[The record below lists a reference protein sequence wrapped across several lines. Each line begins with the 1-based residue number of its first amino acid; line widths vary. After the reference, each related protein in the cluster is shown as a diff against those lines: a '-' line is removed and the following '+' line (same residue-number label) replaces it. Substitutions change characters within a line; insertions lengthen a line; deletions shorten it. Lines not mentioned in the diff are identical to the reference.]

1 MPFEEEYDIPYGQV
15 SFDKVALKSLV
26 LQLITGSI
34 IISNDSKIDITKWA
48 KSMPALYEKRF
59 GKGKVGMNNFK
70 IWAETYAEY
79 LTWYITDEKLEELGF
94 DNTEICAICAHDM
107 IEELTKLPENDY
119 IKGILM
125 HSKVFNI
132 MTTSEIENRVAE
144 YERAL
149 EEAIEES
156 NSVEGYENALQS
168 PDNESPLT
176 EEEQDILDQAVE
188 DAHQEIP
195 TNSATLLVDEATS
208 RFSSAIWYENIQK
221 KAVIL
226 AGVGGIGSYVGF
238 LLARM
243 KPTAM
248 FIYDDDIVETVNMS
262 GQLYGQSDL
271 GRPKVSALAEMIRN
285 YAGYSSVFAISERF
299 TDESEA
305 SDIMICGFDNMAARR
320 LFFNKWVNHVQ
331 SKPEEERKDCLF
343 IDGRLTAE
351 EFQVLCIRG
360 DDEYNINRYNNEFL
374 FSDAEADETI
384 CSYKQTTFCANMIAS
399 YMVNLFVN
407 FCANQCEPLIDRDLP
422 FLITY
427 NAETMYLK
435 TEV

>member
-1 MPFEEEYDIPYGQV
+1 MNEEIATQGDLRATMQETYDSLMESINEDNVREYNEVGLANLSTFNSVLSNIRMGFIASLNVIGLDGVPNTYKIAYSSTEGV
-15 SFDKVALKSLV
+15 VGRIFVNEHFKSL
-26 LQLITGSI
+26 
-34 IISNDSKIDITKWA
+34 
-48 KSMPALYEKRF
+48 
-59 GKGKVGMNNFK
+59 
-70 IWAETYAEY
+70 
-79 LTWYITDEKLEELGF
+79 
-94 DNTEICAICAHDM
+94 
-107 IEELTKLPENDY
+107 IEE
-119 IKGILM
+119 
-125 HSKVFNI
+125 
-132 MTTSEIENRVAE
+132 AW
-144 YERAL
+144 
-149 EEAIEES
+149 AIRTG
-156 NSVEGYENALQS
+156 NSVEDDEDDGDSISFELS
-168 PDNESPLT
+168 
-176 EEEQDILDQAVE
+176 EEEQAILDQAVE

-221 KAVIL
+221 KTVIL
-226 AGVGGIGSYVGF
+226 AGVGGIGSFVGF

-243 KPTAM
+243 KPASM
-248 FIYDDDIVETVNMS
+248 FIYDDDIVEAVNMS

-299 TDESEA
+299 TNESEA

-331 SKPEEERKDCLF
+331 SKPEEERKNCLF
-343 IDGRLTAE
+343 IDGRLAAE
-351 EFQVLCIRG
+351 EFQVLCIKG
-360 DDEYNINRYNNEFL
+360 DDEYNINRYSNEYL

-422 FLITY
+422 FLTTY

>member
-1 MPFEEEYDIPYGQV
+1 
-15 SFDKVALKSLV
+15 
-26 LQLITGSI
+26 
-34 IISNDSKIDITKWA
+34 
-48 KSMPALYEKRF
+48 
-59 GKGKVGMNNFK
+59 MN
-70 IWAETYAEY
+70 
-79 LTWYITDEKLEELGF
+79 
-94 DNTEICAICAHDM
+94 
-107 IEELTKLPENDY
+107 EELTTQESLPATMQEAYDSLMESINDDH
-119 IKGILM
+119 IEEFNREGEASMIVINALLIGIREGDAAL
-125 HSKVFNI
+125 HSILPLNGVAHTYRIVYSNVHDREPLHIYVNEHFKDI
-132 MTTSEIENRVAE
+132 ISEAWDSVAE
-144 YERAL
+144 ISTNDTGDEISFEL
-149 EEAIEES
+149 S
-156 NSVEGYENALQS
+156 
-168 PDNESPLT
+168 
-176 EEEQDILDQAVE
+176 EEEQAILDQAVE

-221 KAVIL
+221 KTVIL

-243 KPTAM
+243 KPASM
-248 FIYDDDIVETVNMS
+248 FIYDDDIVEAVNMS

-271 GRPKVSALAEMIRN
+271 GRTKVSALAEMIRN
-285 YAGYSSVFAISERF
+285 YAGYSSVFAINERF
-299 TDESEA
+299 TNESEA

-331 SKPEEERKDCLF
+331 SKPEEERKNCLF
-343 IDGRLTAE
+343 IDGRLAAE
-351 EFQVLCIRG
+351 EFQVLCIKG

-422 FLITY
+422 FLTTY

>member
-1 MPFEEEYDIPYGQV
+1 MNEEIATQEGLRATMQETYDSLIESINEDNVREYNEEGYADINTFSRVLNGIRMGFIASLNVIGLDGVPNTYKIAYSSTEGV
-15 SFDKVALKSLV
+15 VGRIFVNEHFKSL
-26 LQLITGSI
+26 
-34 IISNDSKIDITKWA
+34 
-48 KSMPALYEKRF
+48 
-59 GKGKVGMNNFK
+59 
-70 IWAETYAEY
+70 
-79 LTWYITDEKLEELGF
+79 
-94 DNTEICAICAHDM
+94 
-107 IEELTKLPENDY
+107 IEEAWAVRTSTPVEDDGDSIGFELP
-119 IKGILM
+119 
-125 HSKVFNI
+125 
-132 MTTSEIENRVAE
+132 
-144 YERAL
+144 
-149 EEAIEES
+149 
-156 NSVEGYENALQS
+156 
-168 PDNESPLT
+168 
-176 EEEQDILDQAVE
+176 EEEQAILDQAVE

-221 KAVIL
+221 KTVIL

-243 KPTAM
+243 KPASM
-248 FIYDDDIVETVNMS
+248 FIYDNDIVEAVNMS

-271 GRPKVSALAEMIRN
+271 GRSKVSALAEMIRN

-305 SDIMICGFDNMAARR
+305 SDIMICGFDNMRARK
-320 LFFNKWVNHVQ
+320 LFFNKWLSHVQ
-331 SKPEEERKDCLF
+331 SKSEEERKNCLF
-343 IDGRLTAE
+343 IDGRLAAE
-351 EFQVLCIRG
+351 EFQVLCIKG

-374 FSDAEADETI
+374 FSDEEADETI

-407 FCANQCEPLIDRDLP
+407 FCANQCEPVIDRDLP
-422 FLITY
+422 FLTTY

>member
-1 MPFEEEYDIPYGQV
+1 MNEEVTIPREVTEAYNSLMENLNENNVREYNEVEYADLNTFNSVLNSIRMGLIASLNIIGLDGVPNTY
-15 SFDKVALKSLV
+15 KVVYCSTEGVTGRIFVNEHFKNLV
-26 LQLITGSI
+26 EET
-34 IISNDSKIDITKWA
+34 WA
-48 KSMPALYEKRF
+48 
-59 GKGKVGMNNFK
+59 V
-70 IWAETYAEY
+70 
-79 LTWYITDEKLEELGF
+79 
-94 DNTEICAICAHDM
+94 
-107 IEELTKLPENDY
+107 
-119 IKGILM
+119 
-125 HSKVFNI
+125 
-132 MTTSEIENRVAE
+132 
-144 YERAL
+144 RAY
-149 EEAIEES
+149 
-156 NSVEGYENALQS
+156 NSVEDDGDIIYFE
-168 PDNESPLT
+168 PL
-176 EEEQDILDQAVE
+176 EEEQSILDQAVE

-221 KAVIL
+221 KTIIL

-243 KPTAM
+243 KPASM
-248 FIYDDDIVETVNMS
+248 FIYDNDIVEAVNMS

-271 GRPKVSALAEMIRN
+271 GRPKVSALTEMIRN

-299 TDESEA
+299 TTESEA

-331 SKPEEERKDCLF
+331 SKPEKERKNCLF
-343 IDGRLTAE
+343 IDGRLAAE
-351 EFQVLCIRG
+351 EFQVLCIKG

-374 FSDAEADETI
+374 FSDTEADATV

-422 FLITY
+422 FLTTY